1 MCVRFD
7 YCGISLLIVGSF
19 IPWLYYGFYCSFV
32 AKVIY
37 LTCVIC
43 LGSACM
49 IVSLVDKF
57 GEPEYRMLRAG
68 QWRRTYAPRGR
79 GWGWGARSRVVHVQ
93 VSSESAATADTRL
106 GVSWGVG
113 GGRGPVSGCRERT
126 DGVGF
131 VEFRVTFGARRSIN
145 PTNIRVD
152 CSGEETN

>member
-1 MCVRFD
+1 MGRTAPLRFPYVTYRAPPRCDTPAPRLVSGRFD

-32 AKVIY
+32 PKVIY

-68 QWRRTYAPRGR
+68 Q
-79 GWGWGARSRVVHVQ
+79 S
-93 VSSESAATADTRL
+93 
-106 GVSWGVG
+106 
-113 GGRGPVSGCRERT
+113 ERT
-126 DGVGF
+126 
-131 VEFRVTFGARRSIN
+131 ERR
-145 PTNIRVD
+145 
-152 CSGEETN
+152 G